1 MIKANI
7 MPIFNT
13 DMIILLN
20 LCSFLWFLYVS
31 RSKYLCS
38 QKKHVHTNFINNIT
52 LNIVLKT
59 LFFKFQTYFV
69 NSVLCWYLISL
80 TSRLWLI
87 NIWFVY
93 VGVKYSPF
101 IWQLSFFLQLHPQLW
116 SLSMLAAFVAS
127 ISLKVFSI

>member
-1 MIKANI
+1 MSAFISKFWLFIQFVVIINVINYPELFRQTQFTHCWINI
-7 MPIFNT
+7 TI
-13 DMIILLN
+13 
-20 LCSFLWFLYVS
+20 
-31 RSKYLCS
+31 
-38 QKKHVHTNFINNIT
+38 NFINNFP
-52 LNIVLKT
+52 LNVALNV
-59 LFFKFQTYFV
+59 FKFQLYFV